1 MVKLMDAVSELST
14 LGLKYNALR
23 NEARNKDDLVTA
35 DMLKYKLDAVNEC
48 IDIIRDIINKGLEKN
63 NG

>member
-23 NEARNKDDLVTA
+23 NEARNKDDLVTS

>member
-1 MVKLMDAVSELST
+1 MAKLMDAISGLSN
-14 LGLKYNALR
+14 LGLKYSMLR
-23 NEARNKDDLVTA
+23 NEAREKNDLVTS

-48 IDIIRDIINKGLEKN
+48 IDVIRDIINSGLEKN